1 MPPDW
6 MIYGANGYT
15 GRRIAQEAVRRGRR
29 PLLAGRSAARI
40 EALAAELGCE
50 RRVFAL
56 DDAAEVARQLRGLRL
71 VVHCAG
77 PFSATAAPMM
87 DACLEVGAH
96 YCDITGEIDVIEAGH
111 DRQPRA
117 HAAGVAL
124 MPAVGFDVVPT
135 DCLAASLA
143 ARLPSATHLELA
155 FAASGGLSRG
165 TAKTMVENLPRG
177 GRVRRDGALVR
188 VPTAWKAREIPFRNG
203 PQWAM
208 TIPWGDVASAYYSTG
223 IPNIEVYLATPRGK
237 VTRLRWVRPLLPLTG
252 LGPVQR
258 MLKRSIDRGPPGPSE
273 PAFEASRCSL
283 WGSVRDARG
292 HRVSGTLET
301 PGGYP
306 LTVETTLA
314 AAERILEGGVRPGYH
329 TPSQAFGA
337 DFILR
342 FPDTDMQIEGQRV
355 PRPAAAAAS

>member
-29 PLLAGRSAARI
+29 PLLAGRSQASI

-50 RRVFAL
+50 CRVFSL
-56 DDAAEVARQLRGLRL
+56 DDAADLAGHLRGLRL

-87 DACLEVGAH
+87 DACLDVGAH

-111 DRQPRA
+111 DRHPRA
-117 HAAGVAL
+117 LATGVAL

-143 ARLPSATHLELA
+143 ARLPGATHLELA
-155 FAASGGLSRG
+155 FAAGGGLSRG

-177 GRVRRDGALVR
+177 GRVRRDGALAR
-188 VPTAWKAREIPFRNG
+188 VPAAWKAREIPFRDG
-203 PQWAM
+203 PRWAM

-223 IPNIEVYLATPRGK
+223 IPNIEVYLATPRGA
-237 VTRLRWVRPLLPLTG
+237 VRRLQWVRPLLRLTG
-252 LGPVQR
+252 LAPVQR
-258 MLKRSIDRGPPGPSE
+258 MLKRSIDRGAPGPSE
-273 PAFEASRCSL
+273 SDLAASRCSL
-283 WGSVRDARG
+283 WGSVGDAAGR
-292 HRVSGTLET
+292 HVSGTLET

-306 LTVETTLA
+306 LTVQTTLA
-314 AAERILEGGVRPGYH
+314 AAERILVGGVEPGFH

-337 DFILR
+337 DFILS

-355 PRPAAAAAS
+355 PRPAAAPAP